1 MSRLSTES
9 VEKSVDA
16 VQAMDRAQKER
27 LADEIF
33 RMQPNMLGSILV
45 LPRLGV
51 PMEKVEFAVGVLLV
65 CFQAMKES
73 GLAWPVITED
83 EQSAS
88 SRVSWRRRAL
98 GEDIAPSL
106 RSRALRRYI
115 AAHPKSLAAYVASDT
130 SKWLGEV
137 AADESDKYAM
147 LAVWNLVELHRLRR
161 AAAVEAHEAH
171 VGVLGAAAFATLRDR
186 PTENR
191 PPRTGE
197 RFARAKP
204 GATWIARERQTRPFR
219 ALQAFGVPSVAQGEI
234 VARQG
239 GSSDK
244 AGAGSKRRR
253 FDDFTVKRRPAD
265 PLRRKPGD
273 GRR

>member
-9 VEKSVDA
+9 VEKAVDA
-16 VQAMDRAQKER
+16 VQAMDRPQKER

-83 EQSAS
+83 EQERQLA
-88 SRVSWRRRAL
+88 RFVAATRL

-115 AAHPKSLAAYVASDT
+115 AAHPEKSLAAYVASDT

-147 LAVWNLVELHRLRR
+147 LAVWNLVNCI
-161 AAAVEAHEAH
+161 
-171 VGVLGAAAFATLRDR
+171 AFAEL
-186 PTENR
+186 
-191 PPRTGE
+191 PR
-197 RFARAKP
+197 
-204 GATWIARERQTRPFR
+204 
-219 ALQAFGVPSVAQGEI
+219 
-234 VARQG
+234 
-239 GSSDK
+239 
-244 AGAGSKRRR
+244 SKRTKSR
-253 FDDFTVKRRPAD
+253 
-265 PLRRKPGD
+265 
-273 GRR
+273 